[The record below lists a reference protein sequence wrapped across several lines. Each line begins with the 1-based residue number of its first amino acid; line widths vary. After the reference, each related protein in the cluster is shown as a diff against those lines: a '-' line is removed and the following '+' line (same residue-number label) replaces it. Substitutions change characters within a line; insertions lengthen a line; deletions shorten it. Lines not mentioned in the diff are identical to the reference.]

1 MSLVLSENWPK
12 AGSLVKWYMSLVSIK
27 LCLTKFTL
35 KINLHHADRKVVLSS
50 CKVIVHPQPDP
61 VVYCHI
67 WAIYVCAAVKG
78 MVIKPFTLG

>member
-1 MSLVLSENWPK
+1 MQIAKLYYAVVKLSCN
-12 AGSLVKWYMSLVSIK
+12 
-27 LCLTKFTL
+27 
-35 KINLHHADRKVVLSS
+35 
-50 CKVIVHPQPDP
+50 PQPDP